1 MHGKELC
8 HFSLRAKMVLFEK
21 NGAKINSCTREGDN
35 PFLIAC
41 ENWKTA
47 LYNILLSD
55 GAGINFCTENE
66 DTSFYIVCE
75 NGQDSIV
82 QLLLD
87 NGANIDSL
95 YIIIIVT

>member
-1 MHGKELC
+1 MEQKLIHAPEKVTIL
-8 HFSLRAKMVLFEK
+8 FLLRVKM
-21 NGAKINSCTREGDN
+21 G
-35 PFLIAC
+35 
-41 ENWKTA
+41 KTA

-82 QLLLD
+82 QLFLD